1 MIYLEKE
8 DLVALSFE
16 RFIDE
21 SSGDTAAQGETIED
35 VRERILNDVE
45 AKNIALI
52 SSYIGTRFETDV
64 IFDEAEPLINELIKN
79 ILVKLCLYDII
90 RRNAARKVPTD
101 IREDYDNAIEL
112 LQKIAT
118 GRLPINGLPIATDED
133 GNPITSES
141 VWGNNKNE
149 DFYI

>member
-21 SSGDTAAQGETIED
+21 SSGDTPADGETIED
-35 VRERILNDVE
+35 VRNRILEDIE

-52 SSYIGTRFETDV
+52 SSYIGTRFDTDV
-64 IFDEAEPLINELIKN
+64 IFDEVDPVENELIKN
-79 ILVKLCLYDII
+79 ILVKLCLYDIV

-101 IREDYDNAIEL
+101 IKEDYENAMEL

-118 GRLPINGLPIATDED
+118 GRLPISGLPIATDED